1 MSFVLILLSLLELES
16 VSCSFLSAPQV
27 VIELILLAL
36 EFLFIISELL
46 HCMRHMVT

>member
-27 VIELILLAL
+27 VIELIFSVSLSLV
-36 EFLFIISELL
+36 S
-46 HCMRHMVT
+46 